1 MAQRRVIPLSVPPA
15 QYDRQNEAIMRR
27 TLEIELG
34 RLGADIDQLRRQRD
48 SEGSLAMRRH
58 QFLLMGA
65 S

>member
-1 MAQRRVIPLSVPPA
+1 MAQRRVIPLSVPTPE
-15 QYDRQNEAIMRR
+15 YDRQNEAIMRR
-27 TLEIELG
+27 TLEIELA

-48 SEGSLAMRRH
+48 TEGSLAMRRH